1 VVDACGVTLRLP
13 DAATVPMPWLI
24 VTLAAFVV
32 LHVSVAVWPLVIDA
46 GDAPS
51 VAVGTDG
58 GGGGGGGG
66 GGVSVGGYGSSAK
79 PARHERN
86 GRLLLPFVGQYD
98 AALPMYGQR

>member
-1 VVDACGVTLRLP
+1 
-13 DAATVPMPWLI
+13 MI
-24 VTLAAFVV
+24 VTLVALVV
-32 LHVSVAVWPLVIDA
+32 LQVSVADWPLVIDA
-46 GDAPS
+46 GDALS
-51 VAVGTDG
+51 VVVGTD
-58 GGGGGGGG
+58 GGGGGGG